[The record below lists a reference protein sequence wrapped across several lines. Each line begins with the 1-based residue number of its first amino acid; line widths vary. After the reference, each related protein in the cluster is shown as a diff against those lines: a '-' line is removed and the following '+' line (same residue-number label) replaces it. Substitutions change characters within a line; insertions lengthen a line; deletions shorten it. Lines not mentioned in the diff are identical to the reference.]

1 MNKQNKNGI
10 TLIALIITIIV
21 MLILLGVTVTGAI
34 NGGLIGT
41 SQEAKYKTEIS
52 QIKEALEEEIIN
64 RKALKEST
72 DNITIADLEISNKL
86 KEKYQNK
93 LEITNGEIYYIPYE
107 IENGEETKWLEDM
120 NIMANTIFFEYNG
133 AIITGFSQK
142 GYEAIAKGTTKFV
155 MPTKSNNGTEITTID
170 KDAFNATLEGKEA
183 CAKITRFIFPDTL
196 QIINTNLD
204 TNTGAFT
211 GCIGLKELDLTN
223 TKLTKINNCTFQN
236 CSGLTEVKLPNNLTN
251 ISYRAFQDCS
261 SLKRVHFPNSLTEIG
276 YQSFKN
282 CSSLEEINLTNTQIK
297 SIGYEAFSYCVNLK
311 KAEIPE
317 TLTSIA
323 SFGFWHCEKMESISL
338 GRVTSI
344 TPYCFQYCISLKN
357 IELPDSVVSIRERA
371 FHGCSKLEKVVI
383 PSSVTAI
390 VWEAFTSLT
399 SECEV
404 YVPFTEEEGK
414 PEGWHDRWIYGG
426 KIIYADPV
434 TE

>member
-1 MNKQNKNGI
+1 
-10 TLIALIITIIV
+10 

-41 SQEAKYKTEIS
+41 SQEAKYKTQIS

-64 RKALKEST
+64 RKALKEPT
-72 DNITIADLEISNKL
+72 DNITIADLDISNKL

-133 AIITGFSQK
+133 ATITGFSQK
-142 GYEAIAKGTTKFV
+142 GYEAIAKGATKFI
-155 MPTKSNNGTEITTID
+155 MPTKSNDGTEITTIGANAF
-170 KDAFNATLEGKEA
+170 DATVEGKEA
-183 CAKITRFIFPDTL
+183 CAKITRFTFSEKLKYIKDYAFNNCTGL
-196 QIINTNLD
+196 Q
-204 TNTGAFT
+204 
-211 GCIGLKELDLTN
+211 ELDLTN
-223 TKLTKINNCTFQN
+223 TGITSINAYAFKY
-236 CSGLTEVKLPNNLTN
+236 CSNLKEVKLPTNLT
-251 ISYRAFQDCS
+251 S
-261 SLKRVHFPNSLTEIG
+261 IG
-276 YQSFKN
+276 YHSFNN
-282 CSSLEEINLTNTQIK
+282 CSSLEKINLHNTQIK
-297 SIGYEAFSYCVNLK
+297 SIGNSAFAYCTSLK
-311 KAEIPE
+311 NVELPE
-317 TLTSIA
+317 TLTSIE

-357 IELPDSVVSIRERA
+357 IELPDSVVSVRERSFA
-371 FHGCSKLEKVVI
+371 YCSSLKKVVI
-383 PSSVTAI
+383 PSSVTTM
-390 VWEAFTSLT
+390 VWEAFGLASD
-399 SECEV
+399 CEV

-414 PEGWHDRWIYGG
+414 PEGWHGSWIWGG

>member
-1 MNKQNKNGI
+1 
-10 TLIALIITIIV
+10 

-64 RKALKEST
+64 RKALKEPT
-72 DNITIADLEISNKL
+72 DNITIADLDISNKL

-93 LEITNGEIYYIPYE
+93 LEITNGEIYYIPYV

-155 MPTKSNNGTEITTID
+155 MPTKSNDGTEITTIGAN
-170 KDAFNATLEGKEA
+170 AFDSTVEGKEA
-183 CAKITRFIFPDTL
+183 CAKITSFTFSEKLKYIKDYAFNNCTGL
-196 QIINTNLD
+196 Q
-204 TNTGAFT
+204 
-211 GCIGLKELDLTN
+211 ELDLTN
-223 TKLTKINNCTFQN
+223 TGITSINAYAFKY
-236 CSGLTEVKLPNNLTN
+236 CSNLKEVKLPTNLT
-251 ISYRAFQDCS
+251 S
-261 SLKRVHFPNSLTEIG
+261 IG
-276 YQSFKN
+276 YHSFNN
-282 CSSLEEINLTNTQIK
+282 CSSLEKINLHNTQIK
-297 SIGYEAFSYCVNLK
+297 SIGNSAFAYCTSLK
-311 KAEIPE
+311 NVELPE
-317 TLTSIA
+317 TLTSIE

-371 FHGCSKLEKVVI
+371 FHSCSGLEKVVI
-383 PSSVTAI
+383 PSSVTSI
-390 VWEAFTSLT
+390 TWEAFTSLT

-404 YVPFTEEEGK
+404 YVPYTEEEGK